1 MVHSKKHLRGFN
13 WAFNYIIRQAI
24 KDMIDQYISS
34 VFAITCLPFNDA
46 FNFVSCISIMGTCTL
61 RFLLRNDTAK
71 LVYEEYRIQIAKAGL
86 LLVAIANALTI
97 FFLGLYEVRR
107 IRTS

>member
-1 MVHSKKHLRGFN
+1 
-13 WAFNYIIRQAI
+13 
-24 KDMIDQYISS
+24 
-34 VFAITCLPFNDA
+34 
-46 FNFVSCISIMGTCTL
+46 MGTCTL

-71 LVYEEYRIQIAKAGL
+71 LVYEEYRIQTAQAGL